1 MAEKKQSPIDA
12 AFEAGEFE
20 LVSFIKGEHDNG
32 GKGSWFNFVLLD
44 AVPRETLTRI
54 VDDPLWDSERMKVSI
69 YLNSERVVY
78 ADFNKIMS
86 YFANRLA
93 QQKLSDVH
101 FDDFEKA
108 VQVAAK
114 ALVNRTADGVQ
125 EKFYELQNQLTQL
138 TDLTAGMVEREYAAP
153 FKFQTTEKMIKAGMT
168 ALGRFFD
175 TEPDVNFDGKREE
188 GEENA
193 EAHGK
198 NAVDEIYRAMVTAR
212 DTPSYS
218 AKLPP
223 AFKTG
228 DEYTA
233 HEIATRQKMLEE
245 IKESLTKQGIAFEM

>member
-1 MAEKKQSPIDA
+1 MAEKNQSPIDK

-20 LVSFIKGEHDNG
+20 LVSFMKGENDNG

-44 AVPRETLTRI
+44 AVPRETLSRI
-54 VDDPLWDSERMKVSI
+54 VEDPLWDSERMKVSI

-93 QQKLSDVH
+93 QQRLSAAH

-138 TDLTAGMVEREYAAP
+138 TDLTASMVEREYAAP
-153 FKFQTTEKMIKAGMT
+153 FKFQTTEKMIKAGMM

-188 GEENA
+188 GA
-193 EAHGK
+193 ECAEDHSK
-198 NAVDEIYRAMVTAR
+198 NAVDAIYRAMVTAR

-233 HEIATRQKMLEE
+233 HEIATRQKLLEE